1 MASNGRDVTVSALP
15 GAFVTPYVAH
25 INHMFRSCYCSIYK
39 AFHLVTSDTGLITS
53 LEKWFFYR
61 HDEKRPKPCDR
72 ILVGRSYKTIFIE
85 TFDFKVFRGKLSVE
99 IEFSS
104 LDEISE
110 WLTLNQLDENS
121 DGLPTMVNVHDF

>member
-1 MASNGRDVTVSALP
+1 M
-15 GAFVTPYVAH
+15 
-25 INHMFRSCYCSIYK
+25 K
-39 AFHLVTSDTGLITS
+39 
-53 LEKWFFYR
+53 
-61 HDEKRPKPCDR
+61 
-72 ILVGRSYKTIFIE
+72 